1 MAKNNEG
8 EAQQSGFFGR
18 IFGSKG
24 KSPVKAKMGEQ
35 NKFVYDEKLKRWVI
49 PGEKVEESTFAAA
62 PPPLSRGASATSMSD
77 SEGPDGHRRSGS
89 TDSTKRGGAAARY
102 ANPGLLA
109 TSRTGSDQSMST
121 ASIIPFPAK
130 PPLAPS
136 AKPSVF
142 VPGGKSEGTAASTG
156 PRFFVPGGSSTAQ
169 GASSRFA
176 GFSSK
181 ARQAQTAGEE
191 ATAEQPPPDEAVLSP
206 SKRARMSD
214 PGQQGPGESM
224 ESEVTLAKGVAELE
238 SSQPS
243 EATFAH
249 GIPPTSTVGTSGA
262 ADESVGENT
271 FAETSGASDGA
282 VTSPGPRE
290 QGEWGLRGGAA
301 ADSEDP
307 KGGAASGSGPAD
319 QPGGD
324 FGLGEGAYTQQLD
337 QAQDYFGAD
346 AAAATQMMGDVSA
359 PEGAYLGSEAYSG
372 TEAYSGAE
380 AYTGASAE
388 GGTVQATWE
397 EVQQWADYYRQEGYS
412 EEDVQ
417 AWIASNYPQF
427 GQQQPSSQDIPALA
441 EGSAEA
447 AAMEGVVQEQLPSNA
462 RQPSTAA
469 GNARAAEAGASRGDG
484 QSGEQLHGSF
494 QEPAVTAEGTQPE
507 TAFQERRRLQ
517 SEAPSDMADCGS
529 SIGHLDDLASVGTM
543 SQGPSQA
550 RFGRLASESSASGKL
565 SGPLP
570 WDVLDDRSDEENS
583 TAGTPRFELAYANG
597 EAENAARPS
606 LAGAAFAEATEQ
618 AGTKL
623 TGWVT
628 GLVRSGVQSHLM
640 AHSRFPR
647 APLDNRNAPS
657 SPSVSVRSGNTST
670 RAQQGTPT
678 SVKSVP
684 VEGQHGDGGSLP
696 PSAKAARYGRGAF
709 DNESVLSEA
718 ILEEEP
724 DQDDHGFK
732 PDQENRGFEPDQEN
746 CHYEPD
752 QERDSFEPDQENR
765 GRHQEN
771 HSFQEKTHSSR
782 YGALP
787 EAADVLQHGAGPQEG
802 ADSAVDAW
810 QNDAGGNNH
819 AADQDGWDFDASA
832 LDDLPT
838 SGQQQQHGDFTDKQP
853 HSAVEDA
860 AALQD
865 IAAPVEGKQA
875 GEDISRLPRTW
886 EGDLP
891 QPGVDS
897 AGFGLDQSDA
907 VHTTGSAVDIPY
919 QAGTNGPSSLMG
931 ESPPAGWEGGS
942 ELAFPLDD
950 VPKDAQPSRHASAL
964 DLPEAAALTPL
975 RVPPLTPLRTVS
987 GPVASGSAAA
997 AAVKEAFAHGDEA
1010 VQLAALQERLQ
1021 EVIAL
1026 HQHASDECET
1036 LRDQNGALELEL
1048 ADLKTQQDADVAEA
1062 RQAQDALAAKAQL
1075 EEQLEELW
1083 QELEQLRA
1091 KNDALKADNA
1101 TLLAEREA
1109 DGDAAVTHS
1118 NGDLKPRG
1126 AAADVSAPAAAV
1138 ELEAARRRV
1147 AELEALLEQG
1157 SGEERIAELE
1167 AQIEDLMAEA
1177 ETQAEES
1184 LAKDEEID
1192 GLEAQLAAAKQALAA
1207 AQQGTSQELEQL
1219 RKEAAAA
1226 NAEVIS
1232 LGDALDTLGQETTRL
1247 NQSLAAKD
1255 AELEGLHSDLA
1266 GKAADAQL
1274 LADLQSQLAAR
1285 ETEIARLL
1293 GELTSKEEELA
1304 RISKEAPA
1312 KEATEKKLRAALKH
1326 AKEAAARDHSELTAQ
1341 LEAAQQAAS
1350 DAQAQAERLTAQLS
1364 ELQESKAAAEQ
1375 QHAHIEAEIK
1385 TLKENAALDF
1395 ERIGLLS
1402 EENAGLQEKVE
1413 ELQAAGGS
1421 GASPD
1426 SAAELAQLRDEV
1438 AAAVARSEEAE
1449 ARAKTLAQE
1458 KESFGKRGA
1467 KLQAKLNRLQAE
1479 FQEKQAQLTKDLEDA
1494 RERAA
1499 AAEKQAAEAEAER
1512 ATLAQAVE
1520 QEETRALQE
1529 SDALKSE
1536 ASTLAAQVAK
1546 LQEAVA
1552 AESQRREEAEQQLA
1566 AAAQEAAEVGATKH
1580 ALSEELAAEKNKVAE
1595 LEEEAAALFDRVSA
1609 AEDEAGAA
1617 DARAHS
1623 LAQKLEAAQASLQAT
1638 EQGGSSG
1645 GAVLQEELE
1654 QVKAE
1659 AAEQEKEFGELLAC
1673 LGQESAKVAALQEL
1687 LLQRGFDPSGVLA
1700 QVEADY
1706 GFNDEGDGEDDAG
1719 GEEGEKQAGGELQD
1733 RGVDAEVRG
1742 SEGQEGPGRAAHAPA
1757 DRDWPGFSADAPAV
1771 EPEPVQEPPASSA
1784 QHAQHAHQS
1793 SIEGLPEGE
1802 LLSPEKGLPSLRE
1815 DVKSEI
1821 TAGINFGGVQQTY
1834 VGAAGQDFNF
1844 DGWDADA
1851 DGDWGFN

>member
-1 MAKNNEG
+1 MAKNSEG

-24 KSPVKAKMGEQ
+24 KSPIKAKMGEQ

-62 PPPLSRGASATSMSD
+62 PPPLSRGASATSLSE
-77 SEGPDGHRRSGS
+77 SEGPDGHRRTGS
-89 TDSTKRGGAAARY
+89 TDSTKRAGAAARY

-121 ASIIPFPAK
+121 ASIIPSPAK

-142 VPGGKSEGTAASTG
+142 VPGGKTEGTAATTG
-156 PRFFVPGGSSTAQ
+156 SRFFVPGGSSTTQ

-176 GFSSK
+176 GFNSK
-181 ARQAQTAGEE
+181 ARQAQTAAEE
-191 ATAEQPPPDEAVLSP
+191 VTAEQPPADEAVLSP
-206 SKRARMSD
+206 SKRPRMSD
-214 PGQQGPGESM
+214 PGQQGPAESM
-224 ESEVTLAKGVAELE
+224 ESEVTLAKGVAALE

-243 EATFAH
+243 EATFAQ
-249 GIPPTSTVGTSGA
+249 GIPPPSTFATSGA

-271 FAETSGASDGA
+271 FAETSGILDGA
-282 VTSPGPRE
+282 VTSPGPKER
-290 QGEWGLRGGAA
+290 GEWGLRGGT
-301 ADSEDP
+301 ADSEAAGAEDP
-307 KGGAASGSGPAD
+307 EGGGAGGVGPAYEHD
-319 QPGGD
+319 GD
-324 FGLGEGAYTQQLD
+324 FGLGEEMYTQQPD
-337 QAQDYFGAD
+337 QAQDYFGTG
-346 AAAATQMMGDVSA
+346 AAAAPEMGDVSV
-359 PEGAYLGSEAYSG
+359 PEA
-372 TEAYSGAE
+372 AYSGAQ
-380 AYTGASAE
+380 AYTGASTE
-388 GGTVQATWE
+388 DGTVQASWE

-427 GQQQPSSQDIPALA
+427 GQQPSSQNYPAQVEGLA
-441 EGSAEA
+441 EAV
-447 AAMEGVVQEQLPSNA
+447 AMEGVVQEQPPSNLQ
-462 RQPSTAA
+462 QPSTSAGGSGAA
-469 GNARAAEAGASRGDG
+469 QGEASRGDG
-484 QSGEQLHGSF
+484 LSNGQLHGSF
-494 QEPAVTAEGTQPE
+494 QEPAVAPEGTQPE

-529 SIGHLDDLASVGTM
+529 SIGHLDDLASVGTI
-543 SQGPSQA
+543 SQAPSQA

-597 EAENAARPS
+597 EAGNAARPS
-606 LAGAAFAEATEQ
+606 LAGAAFAEAAEQ

-628 GLVRSGVQSHLM
+628 GLVRSGVQSHLT
-640 AHSRFPR
+640 ANARFPR

-684 VEGQHGDGGSLP
+684 VEGHHGDGGSLP

-724 DQDDHGFK
+724 DQDGHG
-732 PDQENRGFEPDQEN
+732 
-746 CHYEPD
+746 Y
-752 QERDSFEPDQENR
+752 EPDQENR
-765 GRHQEN
+765 GYEPDQERHDFEPDQAHHGLGPHQEN
-771 HSFQEKTHSSR
+771 HSIQDHSHPSH
-782 YGALP
+782 YSALP
-787 EAADVLQHGAGPQEG
+787 EAADALQHGAGPQAQQAASSG
-802 ADSAVDAW
+802 VDAW
-810 QNDAGGNNH
+810 QNETGGDNH
-819 AADQDGWDFDASA
+819 AADQDGWDFDTSA
-832 LDDLPT
+832 LDDLP
-838 SGQQQQHGDFTDKQP
+838 SAGQQQEHGEFTNKQP

-860 AALQD
+860 ATHQG
-865 IAAPVEGKQA
+865 IAAPVEGNQT
-875 GEDISRLPRTW
+875 EDNISRLPRTW
-886 EGDLP
+886 EGDFA
-891 QPGVDS
+891 QPGADDT
-897 AGFGLDQSDA
+897 GFGFDHSDA
-907 VHTTGSAVDIPY
+907 LHTTGSAVDIPS
-919 QAGTNGPSSLMG
+919 QAGTNGPGSLMG

-950 VPKDAQPSRHASAL
+950 VPKDASAKPSRHTSAL

-987 GPVASGSAAA
+987 GGLPSALSGSAAA

-1010 VQLAALQERLQ
+1010 AQLAALQERLQ

-1026 HQHASDECET
+1026 HQHTSDECET

-1062 RQAQDALAAKAQL
+1062 RQAQDALAVKAQL

-1109 DGDAAVTHS
+1109 DAGAAVAHS

-1126 AAADVSAPAAAV
+1126 AAVINAGDASVPAAAAA
-1138 ELEAARRRV
+1138 ELEAARGRI
-1147 AELEALLEQG
+1147 AELEALLAQG
-1157 SGEERIAELE
+1157 SGEERISELE

-1192 GLEAQLAAAKQALAA
+1192 ALEAQLAAAKQALAA

-1247 NQSLAAKD
+1247 NQSLAARD
-1255 AELEGLHSDLA
+1255 AELEGLRADLA
-1266 GKAADAQL
+1266 AKAADAQL
-1274 LADLQSQLAAR
+1274 LADLQSQLATR
-1285 ETEIARLL
+1285 ETEIARLQ
-1293 GELTSKEEELA
+1293 GELSSKEEELA
-1304 RISKEAPA
+1304 RITKEGPA
-1312 KEATEKKLRAALKH
+1312 KEATEKKLRTALKH
-1326 AKEAAARDHSELTAQ
+1326 AKEAAAKERSELTTQ
-1341 LEAAQQAAS
+1341 LAAAQQAAS
-1350 DAQAQAERLTAQLS
+1350 DAQAQSQRLTAELSQL
-1364 ELQESKAAAEQ
+1364 QDGKAAAEQ
-1375 QHAHIEAEIK
+1375 HCAQIEAEIK

-1413 ELQAAGGS
+1413 ELEAAGSS
-1421 GASPD
+1421 GASAE
-1426 SAAELAQLRDEV
+1426 STAELAQLRDEV
-1438 AAAVARSEEAE
+1438 AAAVARAEEAE

-1479 FQEKQAQLTKDLEDA
+1479 FQEKQAQLTRDLEDA

-1499 AAEKQAAEAEAER
+1499 AAERLAAEAEAER
-1512 ATLAQAVE
+1512 TTLAQAVE
-1520 QEETRALQE
+1520 QEKTTALQGR
-1529 SDALKSE
+1529 DALQSE
-1536 ASTLAAQVAK
+1536 ASALAAQVAE
-1546 LQEAVA
+1546 LQAAVA
-1552 AESQRREEAEQQLA
+1552 AESHRRKEAEQQLA
-1566 AAAQEAAEVGATKH
+1566 AAAQEAAEVAATKH

-1595 LEEEAAALFDRVSA
+1595 LEEEATALFDRVSA

-1617 DARAHS
+1617 EARAHV
-1623 LAQKLEAAQASLQAT
+1623 LAQKLETAQASLQAA
-1638 EQGGSSG
+1638 EHDGGNG
-1645 GAVLQEELE
+1645 GAALEEELA

-1659 AAEQEKEFGELLAC
+1659 AAEQEKEFGEMLAC

-1687 LLQRGFDPSGVLA
+1687 LLQRGIDPSGVLA

-1706 GFNDEGDGEDDAG
+1706 GFNDEGDAEDYAG
-1719 GEEGEKQAGGELQD
+1719 GQEGEQLAAGESP
-1733 RGVDAEVRG
+1733 DAENRG
-1742 SEGQEGPGRAAHAPA
+1742 ATAQEGPGRAADAPA
-1757 DRDWPGFSADAPAV
+1757 DQEWPGFSADAPAV
-1771 EPEPVQEPPASSA
+1771 EGEPELESPASSA

-1802 LLSPEKGLPSLRE
+1802 LLSPDKGLPSLRE
-1815 DVKSEI
+1815 DVKSKI
-1821 TAGINFGGVQQTY
+1821 AAGITFGGVQQTHP
-1834 VGAAGQDFNF
+1834 GAAGQEIDF
-1844 DGWDADA
+1844 DGWGADA
-1851 DGDWGFN
+1851 DGDWNFN